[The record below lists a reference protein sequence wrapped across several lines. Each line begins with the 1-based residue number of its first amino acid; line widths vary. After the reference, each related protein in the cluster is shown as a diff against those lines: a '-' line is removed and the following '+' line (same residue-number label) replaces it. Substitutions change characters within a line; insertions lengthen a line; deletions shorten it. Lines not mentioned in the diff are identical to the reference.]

1 VFWYL
6 RENPLAKIQRS
17 FIQMKQFLWL
27 FVLVPTWLC
36 AQTVD
41 TRQKALSATVDYA
54 NSSAEEITRVVS
66 SIIEM
71 NEKKSWT
78 VRNYICPVQQDP
90 YHYPNVT
97 AKLKG
102 IPGLAFVL
110 TKVDE
115 LKKAADYIDQQCK
128 KLDTYHKLED
138 YKRDNFETGNKI
150 VDEIITLIQ
159 EYKKRQAA
167 LSFQLEGIKN
177 PSSLATYK
185 DIDQRMLQRIKD
197 ECKLLDD
204 LAFNLKFEIHTGWV
218 TEKIQQS
225 ILSTDLWLA
234 EMKKLNPPLKYPASS
249 MWPNFLEG
257 VQSILDMKRNAL
269 DSYNNEAK
277 KSDRHT
283 NNFYFDLINYVNGV
297 LVADYNTFLQFSQR
311 DGYSGIGTI
320 KYVPTIEIRTGAQ
333 QSSVGVDAFKDITRI
348 PPKIVPQKTAISK
361 SSFQALSN
369 YVNFINE
376 SWRQTEYMRQI
387 LTNFNSTAAYYKTL
401 PSYDRRGPIHFDFK
415 DFQVPQSYYLKAIA
429 DSKSLSPDIAKS
441 LNDQTEV
448 IFSILREMNERAA
461 NIESEVKSKKYEQ
474 DHLDNIYKILERQS
488 QLLAIW
494 DDRKEILYNDVRAV
508 YQSYPSAN
516 KNSSWQISGNVLR
529 ELMDLNHDA
538 LFKAKAFYRGDST
551 IKINTDEIDQTLR
564 NVIAKEYENMK
575 GIQKFG
581 RSNGLCPYTPYED
594 IPEHSRTGLE
604 YYQKLKPANGKTGY
618 QHPYHSMVYIYNAIV
633 DDLNKFSE
641 LSTTVLILPAIKQP
655 ELLSVKYPDRKV
667 EEPVKALIQN
677 QTGLQP
683 QTQTSDEKK
692 KIIQTPTIPV
702 SDTKIQTVK
711 EIHHD
716 TVYIEKRDTVYLA
729 EPSEELLSM
738 EGYATN
744 NLVLLLD
751 VSGSMNTPEKLPVL
765 KTSVLDMISMMRP
778 EDKISII
785 TFSGKP
791 KVVLS
796 SVSFKDEEKI
806 KKAINDLLSSGK
818 TDGNA
823 GIKLAYKTADENY
836 IRGGNNRIVLATDG
850 EFPVSNEIKTQIE
863 KFSTQDIF
871 LSIFNFGKS
880 PHAIETLGRLAEL
893 GKGNY
898 VAISKENLQL
908 KLIKEAKSKR
918 KK

>member
-1 VFWYL
+1 
-6 RENPLAKIQRS
+6 
-17 FIQMKQFLWL
+17 MKQFLWL
-27 FVLVPTWLC
+27 FVLVPTWLS
-36 AQTVD
+36 AQTAD
-41 TRQKALSATVDYA
+41 THQKALSAAVDYA
-54 NSSAEEITRVVS
+54 NNSAEEITRVVS

-71 NEKKSWT
+71 HEKKAWT
-78 VRNYICPVQQDP
+78 VRNYVQQDT
-90 YHYPNVT
+90 YHYPNATV
-97 AKLKG
+97 KLKA
-102 IPGLAFVL
+102 IPALSSVL
-110 TKVDE
+110 TKVNE
-115 LKKAADYIDQQCK
+115 LKKAADNIDEQCK

-138 YKRDNFETGNKI
+138 YKRDNFEGGNKI

-177 PSSLATYK
+177 ASSLAAYK
-185 DIDQRMLQRIKD
+185 DVDQRMLQRIKD
-197 ECKLLDD
+197 ERKLLDEVG
-204 LAFNLKFEIHTGWV
+204 FNLKFDIHTGWV

-225 ILSTDLWLA
+225 ILSTDSWLG
-234 EMKKLNPPLKYPASS
+234 EMKKLNPSLKYPASS

-257 VQSILDMKRNAL
+257 VQSILDAKRNAL
-269 DSYNNEAK
+269 DAYNNEAK
-277 KSDRHT
+277 KSDSHT
-283 NNFYFDLINYVNGV
+283 NNFYFDFINYVNGV

-311 DGYSGIGTI
+311 DGYFGIGTI
-320 KYVPTIEIRTGAQ
+320 KYVPTIEIRTRAQ
-333 QSSVGVDAFKDITRI
+333 QVSLNVAAFKDITRI
-348 PPKIVPQKTAISK
+348 PPKIVPQKNAISK
-361 SSFQALSN
+361 SSFQTLSN

-376 SWRQTEYMRQI
+376 SWRQTEYMRQL

-401 PSYDRRGPIHFDFK
+401 MSYERRGPIHFDFK
-415 DFQVPQSYYLKAIA
+415 DFQLPQSYYLKAIA

-448 IFSILREMNERAA
+448 IFSILKEMNELAA
-461 NIESEVKSKKYEQ
+461 NIESEVQSKKYEQ
-474 DHLDNIYKILERQS
+474 DHLDNIYNILERQK
-488 QLLAIW
+488 QLLIIW
-494 DDRKEILYNDVRAV
+494 GDKKEILYNDVRAV

-516 KNSSWQISGNVLR
+516 KNSSWQISGDVLR
-529 ELMDLNHDA
+529 ELTDLNHDA
-538 LFKAKAFYRGDST
+538 LFRAKTFYRGDST
-551 IKINTDEIDQTLR
+551 IKINTEDIDQTLR

-581 RSNGLCPYTPYED
+581 RSNGLCPYSPYED
-594 IPEHSRTGLE
+594 IPDHSRTALE
-604 YYQKLKPANGKTGY
+604 YYQKLKPSNGKTGY
-618 QHPYHSMVYIYNAIV
+618 QHPYHSMVYTYNAIV
-633 DDLNKFSE
+633 DDFNKFSE
-641 LSTTVLILPAIKQP
+641 LSTTVPLLPAIKQP
-655 ELLSVKYPDRKV
+655 ELFSVKYPDQKV
-667 EEPVKALIQN
+667 DDRAKPVMQN
-677 QTGLQP
+677 QKESQA
-683 QTQTSDEKK
+683 QTQSSDEKK
-692 KIIQTPTIPV
+692 KIVQAQT
-702 SDTKIQTVK
+702 SASSETKIQTKK

-729 EPSEELLSM
+729 EPSEELRSM

-751 VSGSMNTPEKLPVL
+751 VSGSMNTTEKLPVL

-806 KKAINDLLSSGK
+806 KQAINDLISSGK

-823 GIKLAYKTADENY
+823 GLKLAYRTADENY

-850 EFPVSNEIKTQIE
+850 EFPVSDQIKKHIE
-863 KFSTQDIF
+863 EFSAQDIF

-898 VAISKENLQL
+898 VAISKENLQV
-908 KLIKEAKSKR
+908 KLIREAKSTR